1 VVEHLLGKE
10 EVAGSSPV
18 VGPISDPGG
27 SIQLSLQSGLC
38 KEMDRPVAQLV
49 EHRSPKPA
57 VVGSSPTWPATFTIY
72 PGSQGWEVKM
82 FGRISTLLGEVR
94 SEMLKV
100 TWPTRDELTNSTSV
114 VLTVSAAM
122 AVFIFFAD
130 AVLSFVMNQ
139 ILN

>member
-1 VVEHLLGKE
+1 
-10 EVAGSSPV
+10 
-18 VGPISDPGG
+18 
-27 SIQLSLQSGLC
+27 
-38 KEMDRPVAQLV
+38 
-49 EHRSPKPA
+49 
-57 VVGSSPTWPATFTIY
+57 
-72 PGSQGWEVKM
+72 M